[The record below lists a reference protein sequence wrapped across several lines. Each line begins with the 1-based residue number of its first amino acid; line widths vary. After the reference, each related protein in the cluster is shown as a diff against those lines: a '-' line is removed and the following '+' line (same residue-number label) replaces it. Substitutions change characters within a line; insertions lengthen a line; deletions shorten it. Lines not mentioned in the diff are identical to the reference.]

1 MELIKPSLFS
11 VISRFPE
18 RKQLVQRLFRENET
32 FRTLCDDY
40 GKCVETLS
48 YWNRATSE
56 DSLALREDYT
66 ALIREIEDEI
76 RQFIENDIT

>member
-11 VISRFPE
+11 VMRRFPE
-18 RKQLVQRLFRENET
+18 RKHVVQRLFWENET

-48 YWNRATSE
+48 YWNQSTSE
-56 DSLALREDYT
+56 DALALREDYT
-66 ALIREIEDEI
+66 VLIREIEDEI